1 MAETVSAEADSA
13 SSPYFNRKALIVLEW
28 QFWIHLALAILGT
41 AYFLYSYLKEKKV
54 YQLLF
59 VIWIPLT
66 LLTYVCKQQW
76 QILILG
82 GIQLIFFILV
92 IYFLFRNPGKKN
104 AMQSTLEKLDAY
116 GAETTDASD
125 DAAAADGQDA
135 PVSTE
140 DVNETTDNGAADT
153 EAAEVS
159 DDVQAEESS
168 DTDKD

>member
-1 MAETVSAEADSA
+1 MAETVSAEAGSA

-125 DAAAADGQDA
+125 DAAAA
-135 PVSTE
+135 E
-140 DVNETTDNGAADT
+140 DVNETTDSGAADT
-153 EAAEVS
+153 EAAAVS

>member
-1 MAETVSAEADSA
+1 M
-13 SSPYFNRKALIVLEW
+13 NW

-41 AYFLYSYLKEKKV
+41 AYFLYSYLKEKKI

-92 IYFLFRNPGKKN
+92 IYFLFRNPGKKS
-104 AMQSTLEKLDAY
+104 AMQSTLDQLDAY
-116 GAETTDASD
+116 GVETTDASD
-125 DAAAADGQDA
+125 AAGVDTAVSDDAEALDNTDDEIEATDG
-135 PVSTE
+135 
-140 DVNETTDNGAADT
+140 GADT
-153 EAAEVS
+153 ETAGAS
-159 DDVQAEESS
+159 DEAQAEESS
-168 DTDKD
+168 DADKD

>member
-1 MAETVSAEADSA
+1 MAETVSAETGSA
-13 SSPYFNRKALIVLEW
+13 SSLYFNRKALIVLEW

-125 DAAAADGQDA
+125 DAAAAK
-135 PVSTE
+135 
-140 DVNETTDNGAADT
+140 DVNETTDSGAADT
-153 EAAEVS
+153 EAAAVS

>member
-125 DAAAADGQDA
+125 DAAAAEDA
-135 PVSTE
+135 
-140 DVNETTDNGAADT
+140 NETTGNDAADT
-153 EAAEVS
+153 EAAAVS

>member
-125 DAAAADGQDA
+125 DAAAA
-135 PVSTE
+135 E
-140 DVNETTDNGAADT
+140 DVNETTDSGAADT
-153 EAAEVS
+153 EAAAVS

>member
-1 MAETVSAEADSA
+1 MAETVSAEAGSA

-125 DAAAADGQDA
+125 DAAAAEDA
-135 PVSTE
+135 
-140 DVNETTDNGAADT
+140 NETTDNGAADT
-153 EAAEVS
+153 EAAAVS